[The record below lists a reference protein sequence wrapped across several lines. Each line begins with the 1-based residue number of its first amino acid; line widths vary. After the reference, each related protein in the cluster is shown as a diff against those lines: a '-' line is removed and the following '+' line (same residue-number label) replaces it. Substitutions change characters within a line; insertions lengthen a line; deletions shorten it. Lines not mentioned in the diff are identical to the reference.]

1 LSYHLHFYFLLF
13 TSPPKGDAHLKGAG
27 EVPALEVH
35 YETNFTN
42 RTVHAFHD
50 EKRIMLNLKL
60 RLLLNGTLALALFS
74 SSALSQDLTVAE
86 KDAKDVG
93 DKLKSIGFDVTPC
106 LGPEASQEKLRE
118 SLNRFLAKLKKVNTN
133 DIVLIMFS
141 GHGQELSTT
150 VIKPDGNKQ
159 TEQFP
164 YFCAYNSIGFDE
176 KKHVLRDKSEQ
187 QIEDEF
193 HLVSLNR
200 VLGNLDES
208 SNSVYN
214 LLVVDACRSNP
225 GKGKVS
231 GISGERAELR
241 SGMSAFFASRSGQ
254 KSYES
259 EDERIKNGVFT
270 HFLLEGLNG
279 EAENKDGELTWG
291 RLVDHVTNQV
301 ETKGPALA
309 GDPSR
314 KQTPELLNKTQGSI
328 VLSIRKQPIEK
339 PLVAPFSKS
348 DAAMAQ
354 QPTAKPLVAPF
365 SKSDA
370 ALAQSQWSVALGIPV
385 NSRSPVGIEMVL
397 IPPGK
402 FTMGAPASEKESDS
416 RERPT
421 HSVTISKPFLVSK
434 YEVTQSFFEK
444 IMGFNPSVFSASGG
458 SRHKSAGQSTD
469 KFPVENVS
477 WFDAV
482 AFCNGLSTAE
492 GLSPYYQISKIEKH
506 DNGNSIKS
514 ATVLVIDGSEGYRL
528 LTEAEWEYAARAGTT
543 TPFHFG
549 NINDGSKANV
559 RGMDPYGRQGK
570 GISIGRTTKVGT
582 YGANAFG
589 MHDFC
594 GNVEEWC
601 YDVFDPKV
609 YDGLTH
615 ATDPLVKSGSEY
627 HVLRGGSW
635 GTHVS
640 NGGSR
645 SASRNW
651 LTPDFRDSIFGF
663 RLSRTP

>member
-1 LSYHLHFYFLLF
+1 VGQTFHI
-13 TSPPKGDAHLKGAG
+13 
-27 EVPALEVH
+27 E
-35 YETNFTN
+35 NQIM
-42 RTVHAFHD
+42 RT
-50 EKRIMLNLKL
+50 LKL
-60 RLLLNGTLALALFS
+60 GLLVISSLALFS
-74 SSALSQDLTVAE
+74 SSVLSQEPKKYAFVVGVSDYFSKTMEDLTVAE

-93 DKLKSIGFDVTPC
+93 DKLKSMGFEVTPC
-106 LGPEASQEKLRE
+106 LGPEASQEKLRD

-150 VIKPDGNKQ
+150 VIKPDGTKQ

-164 YFCAYNSIGFDE
+164 YFCAYDSIGFDD
-176 KKHVLRDKSEQ
+176 KKHLLRDKTEQ

-270 HFLLEGLNG
+270 HFLLEGLDGKATN
-279 EAENKDGELTWG
+279 EDGELTWG
-291 RLVDHVTNQV
+291 RLVDYVTGQV
-301 ETKGPALA
+301 EKRGATLA

-328 VLSIRKQPIEK
+328 VLSIRKQPTAM

-348 DAAMAQ
+348 DATLTQ
-354 QPTAKPLVAPF
+354 QSTANTLVAPF

-370 ALAQSQWSVALGIPV
+370 ALAQSQWSETLRIPV
-385 NSRSPVGIEMVL
+385 NSQRAEGIDMVL

-402 FTMGAPASEKESDS
+402 FTMGAPESEDHSQKNEW
-416 RERPT
+416 PA

-434 YEVTQSFFEK
+434 YEVTQEHFEK
-444 IMGFNPSVFSASGG
+444 IMGYNPSWFCASGSG
-458 SRHKSAGQSTD
+458 KTRLAGQST
-469 KFPVENVS
+469 KQYPVESVT
-477 WFDAV
+477 WYDAI
-482 AFCNGLSTAE
+482 AFCNALSTAE
-492 GLSPYYQISKIEKH
+492 GFAPHYLISNIDKT
-506 DNGNSIKS
+506 DSGSIYS
-514 ATVLVIDGSEGYRL
+514 AIVELNDARSGYRL
-528 LTEAEWEYAARAGTT
+528 LTEAEWEFVARAGTT

-549 NINDGSKANV
+549 SVNNGSNANIDGHF
-559 RGMDPYGRQGK
+559 PYGTTSRGP
-570 GISIGRTTKVGT
+570 SLNRTTKVGS

-589 MHDFC
+589 LHDFC
-594 GNVEEWC
+594 GNVWEWC
-601 YDVFDPKV
+601 YD
-609 YDGLTH
+609 
-615 ATDPLVKSGSEY
+615 EY
-627 HVLRGGSW
+627 HEGAYNDRQDAIDPVEIFGDNFFRVLRGGSW
-635 GTHVS
+635 EEFS
-640 NGGSR
+640 SRNSR
-645 SASRNW
+645 SASRNYYSQGY
-651 LTPDFRDSIFGF
+651 PDKSWGF

>member
-1 LSYHLHFYFLLF
+1 M
-13 TSPPKGDAHLKGAG
+13 
-27 EVPALEVH
+27 
-35 YETNFTN
+35 
-42 RTVHAFHD
+42 R
-50 EKRIMLNLKL
+50 NLKL
-60 RLLLNGTLALALFS
+60 RLLVNGTLALVLFA
-74 SSALSQDLTVAE
+74 SSAFAQEPKKYAFVVGVSDYFSKTMEDLTVAE

-93 DKLKSIGFDVTPC
+93 DKLKSMGFEVTPC
-106 LGPEASQEKLRE
+106 LGPEASQEKLRD

-150 VIKPDGNKQ
+150 VIKPDGSKQ

-164 YFCAYNSIGFDE
+164 YFCAYDSIGFDD
-176 KKHVLRDKSEQ
+176 KKHLLRDKTEQ

-231 GISGERAELR
+231 GISGARAELR

-259 EDERIKNGVFT
+259 EDERIQNGVFT

-314 KQTPELLNKTQGSI
+314 KQTPELLNKTQGRI
-328 VLSIRKQPIEK
+328 VLSIRK
-339 PLVAPFSKS
+339 
-348 DAAMAQ
+348 

-370 ALAQSQWSVALGIPV
+370 TLAQSQWSELLRIPV
-385 NSRSPVGIEMVL
+385 NSRSPKGIDMVL

-402 FTMGAPASEKESDS
+402 FTMGAPDTEKLSYNNN
-416 RERPT
+416 ERPT

-434 YEVTQSFFEK
+434 YEVTQSDFEK
-444 IMGFNPSVFSASGG
+444 IMGFNPSWFSPAGSG
-458 SRHKSAGQSTD
+458 KADLAGQSSD
-469 KFPVENVS
+469 KFPVEQVS

-482 AFCNGLSTAE
+482 AFCNALSTAD
-492 GLSPYYQISKIEKH
+492 GISPYYRISNIAKH
-506 DNGNSIKS
+506 DDGNSIQS
-514 ATVLVIDGSEGYRL
+514 ATVLVNENSKGYRL

-549 NINDGSKANV
+549 NVNDGSEANANGDNLYV
-559 RGMDPYGRQGK
+559 TETKGPYL
-570 GISIGRTTKVGT
+570 GRTTKVGS
-582 YGANAFG
+582 YSANSFG
-589 MHDFC
+589 VHDFC
-594 GNVEEWC
+594 GNVYEWC
-601 YDVFDPKV
+601 YDV
-609 YDGLTH
+609 YDGG
-615 ATDPLVKSGSEY
+615 AYSGRSQETDPLVMSGSQRR
-627 HVLRGGSW
+627 VLRGGSW
-635 GTHVS
+635 HTYYWS
-640 NGGSR
+640 SR
-645 SASRNW
+645 SAVRYGD
-651 LTPDFRDSIFGF
+651 TPDYRVSNVGF
-663 RLSRTP
+663 RISRTP

>member
-1 LSYHLHFYFLLF
+1 M
-13 TSPPKGDAHLKGAG
+13 
-27 EVPALEVH
+27 
-35 YETNFTN
+35 
-42 RTVHAFHD
+42 R
-50 EKRIMLNLKL
+50 NLKL
-60 RLLLNGTLALALFS
+60 RLLVNGTLAFVLFS
-74 SSALSQDLTVAE
+74 SSALAQEPKKYAFVVGVSDYFSKSMEDLTVAE

-93 DKLKSIGFDVTPC
+93 EKLKSMGFEVTPC
-106 LGPEASQEKLRE
+106 LGPEASQAKLRD

-150 VIKPDGNKQ
+150 VIKPDGSKQ

-164 YFCAYNSIGFDE
+164 YFCAYDSIGFDD
-176 KKHVLRDKSEQ
+176 KKHLLRDKTEQ
-187 QIEDEF
+187 QIENEF

-254 KSYES
+254 KSFES

-301 ETKGPALA
+301 EKKGPTLA

-314 KQTPELLNKTQGSI
+314 KQTPELLNKTQGRI
-328 VLSIRKQPIEK
+328 VLSFRK
-339 PLVAPFSKS
+339 
-348 DAAMAQ
+348 
-354 QPTAKPLVAPF
+354 QPTAKPLAAPF

-370 ALAQSQWSVALGIPV
+370 ALAQSQWSESLRIPV
-385 NSRSPVGIEMVL
+385 NSRSQEGIDMVL

-402 FTMGAPASEKESDS
+402 FTMGAPDTEKDS
-416 RERPT
+416 RGSERPM

-434 YEVTQSFFEK
+434 YEVTQSDFKK
-444 IMGFNPSVFSASGG
+444 IMGFNPSCFSASGQG
-458 SRHKSAGQSTD
+458 NNELAGQSSD
-469 KFPVENVS
+469 NFPVETVS
-477 WFDAV
+477 WFDAI
-482 AFCNGLSTAE
+482 AFCNAFSTAE
-492 GLSPYYQISKIEKH
+492 GLSPYYRISNIAKY
-506 DNGNSIKS
+506 DDGNSIKS
-514 ATVLVIDGSEGYRL
+514 ATVSVIDGSKGYRL

-549 NINDGSKANV
+549 NTNDGSKANV
-559 RGMDPYGRQGK
+559 MGIYPYGTETK
-570 GISIGRTTKVGT
+570 GPSLERTAKVGS
-582 YGANAFG
+582 YSSNSFG
-589 MHDFC
+589 VHDFC
-594 GNVEEWC
+594 GNVWEWC
-601 YDVFDPKV
+601 FDV
-609 YDGLTH
+609 YDERAYYGRKQEV
-615 ATDPLVKSGSEY
+615 DPIVTSGS
-627 HVLRGGSW
+627 VSRVIRGGSW
-635 GTHVS
+635 MYGT
-640 NGGSR
+640 GLTR
-645 SASRNW
+645 SANRDRD
-651 LTPDFRDSIFGF
+651 TPDQRNYLNGF
-663 RLSRTP
+663 RLSRMP